1 MSVRVRIAPSPT
13 GNLHIGTARTAL
25 VNYLYARH
33 LGGTFVLRV
42 EDTDQQRSRQEYTE
56 NILSGL
62 RQLGLSWDEGP
73 EVGGEYGPY
82 FQSERGQIYAE
93 AFQHLKEKAQV
104 YPCFCT
110 PEMIQL
116 EREQAEKSGETYV
129 YSGTCKA
136 LSDSEV
142 EARKASGT
150 RYAYRLHVS
159 LEVLSFEDLI
169 RGEVSFNTAT
179 LGDFIVARQ
188 DELPLYN
195 LAVVIDDCAMKI
207 THVLRGEDHISNTPK
222 QILLYRALGET
233 PPIFGHTPMMLAP
246 DRSKL
251 SKRHGATSVDD
262 YIAQGYL
269 PEALLNYLALLGWSP
284 ADTQEEIFTLEA
296 LSTAFELKDVSKSGA
311 VFDVEKLKWMNGQWI
326 RRLTPEALWSRL
338 QPFLAVAQIDTTTH
352 SESWWLDTVKLV
364 QEKLVH
370 LPDYLAQCDFLL
382 SDLVYQPEQVSK
394 VFAMASAT
402 PVLQALAAELSAIEW
417 TPEAIHDAFEAFK
430 QNQPFKMKEIMPPI
444 RVALS
449 GRTSG
454 ADLQQS
460 IYLLGKPLVLDR
472 LNQAQTYIATSKQD
486 VQEGQAV

>member
-42 EDTDQQRSRQEYTE
+42 EDTDRQRSRQEYTD

-62 RQLGLSWDEGP
+62 RQLGLAWDEGP

-82 FQSERGQIYAE
+82 YQSERTQVYAK
-93 AFQHLKEKAQV
+93 AFQDLKDSQQV

-110 PEMIQL
+110 SEMIQS
-116 EREQAEKSGETYV
+116 EREQAEKAGETYV
-129 YSGTCKA
+129 YSGTCKS
-136 LSDSEV
+136 LSEREV
-142 EARKASGT
+142 QEHKASGA
-150 RYAYRLHVS
+150 RYAYRLHVP
-159 LEVLSFEDLI
+159 LEVLSFVDLI

-195 LAVVIDDCAMKI
+195 LAVVIDDHAMKI

-222 QILLYRALGET
+222 QILLYRALGAAA
-233 PPIFGHTPMMLAP
+233 PIFGHTPMMLAP

-284 ADTQEEIFTLEA
+284 TDTEEEIFTLDD
-296 LSTAFELKDVSKSGA
+296 LFTAFALEDVSKSGA

-326 RRLTPEALWSRL
+326 RRLSPEELWSRL
-338 QPFLAVAQIDTTTH
+338 QPFLSVAAIDITAH
-352 SESWWLDTVKLV
+352 SESWWLDTVRLV

-382 SDLVYQPEQVSK
+382 MDLVYEEKQVSK
-394 VFAMASAT
+394 AFAMASAI
-402 PVLQALAAELSAIEW
+402 PVLQALAEGVSDIAW
-417 TPEAIHDAFEAFK
+417 TPASIHEAFETLK
-430 QNQPFKMKEIMPPI
+430 QEQPFKMKEIMWPI
-444 RVALS
+444 RAALS

-460 IYLLGKPLVLDR
+460 IYLLGKSSVLAR
-472 LNQAQTYIATSKQD
+472 LAQAQTYIAASQRD
-486 VQEGQAV
+486 VKEGQAV